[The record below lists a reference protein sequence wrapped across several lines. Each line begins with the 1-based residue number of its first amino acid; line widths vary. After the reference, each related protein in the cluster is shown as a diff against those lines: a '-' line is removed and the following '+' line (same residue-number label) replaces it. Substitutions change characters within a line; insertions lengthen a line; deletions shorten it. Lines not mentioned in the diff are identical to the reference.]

1 MRVGAPAVRLPAMPR
16 RWNEIDWDED
26 RPGQKKLVASQK
38 TLAWERVPLSDPA
51 LDRYLE
57 QVAATH
63 VHGGY
68 LISRWRAVEYSDT
81 TAWFMS
87 RNRLDEY
94 DLLRVFFSSKVVRKG
109 LAELQVPRKL
119 KRGLFEEQWA
129 GSLCLDGSLAGVIV
143 DGGAYEAYKGP
154 AREAKALAAAAVEA
168 LTQNRFADF
177 RVDVSEVAWTP
188 WFHDIAWDHTFVLTD
203 FANAELTVLCIT
215 DTD

>member
-1 MRVGAPAVRLPAMPR
+1 MPR
-16 RWNEIDWDED
+16 PWNEIDWDED

-38 TLAWERVPLSDPA
+38 SITWEQVPLSDPG
-51 LDRYLE
+51 LDRYLD

-63 VHGGY
+63 SEGGY
-68 LISRWRAVEYSDT
+68 LIGRWRAVEYSDA

-94 DLLRVFFSSKVVRKG
+94 DLLRIFFRSKVVRKG
-109 LAELQVPRKL
+109 LAELQIPRKI
-119 KRGLFEEQWA
+119 KRGLFEEQPA
-129 GSLCLDGSLAGVIV
+129 GALCLDGSLAGVIV
-143 DGGAYEAYKGP
+143 HGGAYERFRGSAG
-154 AREAKALAAAAVEA
+154 EAKELAAAAVEA
-168 LTQNRFADF
+168 LTQNRFEDF
-177 RVDVSEVAWTP
+177 RVDVSEAAWTP